1 MIKPSPKPLRIFFF
15 WSGIIA
21 TLSYRAVIVLTY
33 FDPLWVKV
41 AWYIGTIGFI
51 IYFGHRYSI
60 QKKKAELVEDLHLIK
75 AIEDAKEINE
85 EKTEALCYLVNTSL
99 TSKSRWNSMFIFVTS
114 ILALIIGIILDLL

>member
-85 EKTEALCYLVNTSL
+85 EKTESLCYLVNTSL

>member
-99 TSKSRWNSMFIFVTS
+99 TSKSRWNSMFIFITS

>member
-75 AIEDAKEINE
+75 AVEDAKEINE

>member
-33 FDPLWVKV
+33 FDPLWIKV

-51 IYFGHRYSI
+51 LYFGHRYSI
-60 QKKKAELVEDLHLIK
+60 QKKKAELVEDLQLIK
-75 AIEDAKEINE
+75 VIEDSKDISKER
-85 EKTEALCYLVNTSL
+85 TEALCYLVKTSL
-99 TSKSRWNSMFIFVTS
+99 TSKSRWNSMFIFITS
-114 ILALIIGIILDLL
+114 IFALIVGIILDLL

>member
-60 QKKKAELVEDLHLIK
+60 QKKKAKLVEDLHLIK